1 MMLFKYF
8 EKGYVSI
15 YIFKYRLYEN
25 YKKEINDS
33 CYRIT
38 CT

>member
-15 YIFKYRLYEN
+15 YIKYRLYEN

>member
-15 YIFKYRLYEN
+15 YILSTDYTKITRKRLM
-25 YKKEINDS
+25 ILV
-33 CYRIT
+33 IV
-38 CT
+38 